1 MDSIKDTAIK
11 KHIRDLE
18 QCNTNIMNEMEKLKK
33 ENEDLKFK
41 NEALEELIEL
51 FRIKYESEET
61 SESLEE

>member
-1 MDSIKDTAIK
+1 MEDTAIK

-18 QCNTNIMNEMEKLKK
+18 QCNTKIMTEMEKLKK
-33 ENEDLKFK
+33 ENEVLIFK

-51 FRIKYESEET
+51 FRVKYESEET

>member
-1 MDSIKDTAIK
+1 MDCIKDTAIK

-33 ENEDLKFK
+33 ENEVLKFK

-61 SESLEE
+61 SDLNEE

>member
-1 MDSIKDTAIK
+1 MDCMEDTAIK

-18 QCNTNIMNEMEKLKK
+18 QCNTKIMTEMEKLKK
-33 ENEDLKFK
+33 ENEVLIFK

-51 FRIKYESEET
+51 FRVKYESEET

>member
-1 MDSIKDTAIK
+1 MEDTAIK

-33 ENEDLKFK
+33 ENEVLKFK

-61 SESLEE
+61 SDLNEE